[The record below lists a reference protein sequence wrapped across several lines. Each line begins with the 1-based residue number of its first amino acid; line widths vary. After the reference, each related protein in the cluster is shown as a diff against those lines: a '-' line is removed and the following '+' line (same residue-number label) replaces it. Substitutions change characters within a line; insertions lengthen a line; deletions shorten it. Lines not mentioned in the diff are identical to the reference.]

1 MEDGTQEV
9 VAGSQ
14 LADEAGRSLQAIDQV
29 VGQMAELIEAISLA
43 AEQQARASA
52 GIARAMGEISAV
64 TQSTSAGTEQASGA
78 VAALATLA
86 DDLRASVAAFRLDS
100 GADGY
105 GAFSARDTAFDE
117 DPATANGQEDDYAG
131 IGAGHSLARN

>member
-1 MEDGTQEV
+1 VNAIQAETTEAVVAMEDGTREV

-14 LADEAGRSLQAIDQV
+14 LADEAGRNLQAIDQV

-64 TQSTSAGTEQASGA
+64 TQSTSAG
-78 VAALATLA
+78 VC
-86 DDLRASVAAFRLDS
+86 
-100 GADGY
+100 
-105 GAFSARDTAFDE
+105 
-117 DPATANGQEDDYAG
+117 ATARRATRTNWLGRPP
-131 IGAGHSLARN
+131 GAPRGAPP